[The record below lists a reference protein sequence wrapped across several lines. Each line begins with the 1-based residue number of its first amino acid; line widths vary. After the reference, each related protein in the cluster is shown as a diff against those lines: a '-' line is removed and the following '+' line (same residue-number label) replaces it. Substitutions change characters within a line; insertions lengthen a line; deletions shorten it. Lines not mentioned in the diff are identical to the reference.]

1 MDKTIEQLQNASTR
15 INYDITCIN
24 KQLAEFREKHR
35 ILEYG
40 DPDAI
45 HATRTDLSQIL
56 TDIAVL
62 ISSIV
67 VLKKKV
73 VDLVIGAGKYSL
85 LPTKR
90 NLLNEM
96 DENVSNFRTIMYSLK
111 EVAQHLRDSHYRLV
125 NFEKGEGNE

>member
-1 MDKTIEQLQNASTR
+1 
-15 INYDITCIN
+15 
-24 KQLAEFREKHR
+24 
-35 ILEYG
+35 
-40 DPDAI
+40 
-45 HATRTDLSQIL
+45 
-56 TDIAVL
+56 
-62 ISSIV
+62 V